1 MAWRNPWFDPS
12 LAHHTREGF
21 RNLEP
26 FTHAAGAYRRWRSER
41 RARKLPHPPEGGYE
55 AFGKR
60 WWQRASFAGNGDAA
74 WWLGHA
80 CVLLRVGELHV
91 LTDPVLSQRASPLS
105 FAGPRRRTPA
115 PTSVAQLPHVDV
127 VLISHNHYDHL
138 DTQTVKQLAHRFPQ
152 ALFLVP
158 LGLAGW
164 LRRRGVKNVRELDW
178 WQWVEHG
185 GARFTCVPAQHW
197 SKRTLWD
204 TNRSLWSGWVMRH
217 PDLRFYFAGDTGYS
231 PELARIG
238 ERLGPF
244 DLAALP
250 IGAYAPRWFMH
261 GQHVDPAQAVQLHRE
276 LDCRRSLAIHWGVF
290 ELADDALD
298 EPPRLLAE
306 ALREQQVAA
315 ADFATIPIGTRLTL
329 HRGHGPAGSGESGA
343 SSTMSG

>member
-1 MAWRNPWFDPS
+1 MTWRNPYFNAS
-12 LAHHTREGF
+12 LAHHTPGGF

-26 FTHAAGAYRRWRSER
+26 FTHAEGDYRRWRKER
-41 RARKLPHPPEGGYE
+41 RARKLPRAPAGGYE
-55 AFGKR
+55 AFAQR
-60 WWQRASFAGNGDAA
+60 WSQCVDFAETGDAA

-80 CVLLRVGELHV
+80 CVLLRVGDLHV
-91 LTDPVLSQRASPLS
+91 LTDPVFSQRASPLS

-115 PTSVAQLPHVDV
+115 PVSVAQLPLIDV

-138 DTQTVKQLAHRFPQ
+138 DKRTVQQLARRFPQ

-158 LGLAGW
+158 LGLAKW

-185 GARFTCVPAQHW
+185 GARFSCVPARHW

-204 TNRSLWSGWVMRH
+204 TNRSLWSGWVMQH
-217 PDLRFYFAGDTGYS
+217 PRLAFYFAGDTGYS
-231 PELARIG
+231 ANLAQVG

-261 GQHVDPAQAVQLHRE
+261 AQHVDPVQAVRLHRE
-276 LDCRRSLAIHWGVF
+276 LRCRRSLPIHWGVF
-290 ELADDALD
+290 ELADDPLD
-298 EPPRLLAE
+298 EPPALLAE
-306 ALREQQVAA
+306 ALRNQHVEPAH
-315 ADFATIPIGTRLTL
+315 FAPIPIGARLRL
-329 HRGHGPAGSGESGA
+329 
-343 SSTMSG
+343 